1 MYFVMFIICLALII
15 APVLGGS
22 QVPVGTLKDNFKSNT
37 MISDLFQP
45 NNRTSAYYNDTG
57 PQNTDILA
65 SDSSARARLTETGT
79 ATAVASASAAAR
91 RLVKLL

>member
-1 MYFVMFIICLALII
+1 MFIVFLALII

-22 QVPVGTLKDNFKSNT
+22 QVPVESLKSNFKSNK

-65 SDSSARARLTETGT
+65 SDSSALARLTETGS
-79 ATAVASASAAAR
+79 ATETASATGGAR
-91 RLVKLL
+91 RLVKLV

>member
-1 MYFVMFIICLALII
+1 MYFAMFILLLGLVI

-22 QVPVGTLKDNFKSNT
+22 MVPVASLKSSLGSNT
-37 MISDLFQP
+37 LISNLFQV

-57 PQNTDILA
+57 PQNTDILL
-65 SDSSARARLTETGT
+65 SEKSALARLTETGAAQT
-79 ATAVASASAAAR
+79 ASATGAVA